1 MIFVKILC
9 IGNYSSGK
17 KEYVIVPRFR
27 EKQLYRPHQALMGKD
42 TK

>member
-9 IGNYSSGK
+9 IGNYSSRK

-27 EKQLYRPHQALMGKD
+27 EKQLYRPPSSTNG
-42 TK
+42 